1 MKSIYT
7 HLGSAVRTRIQMKKF
22 RTPVFALVMA
32 FSMIAPDVMAL
43 TGTVHNRLHP
53 STPKLEGVL
62 LSGDVELVN
71 TPIEE
76 FVQPMSLTTSSAPVS
91 PVSDYTVYAEGIAM
105 VGVSKNDP
113 TNNPSD
119 DVFTLDIGNME
130 DEDYILSYEVY
141 GITSGAAIP
150 KSINY
155 GVTYREGKLEA
166 TQEWSTANERILSKD
181 LKAGENKVHFTLPTH
196 LNAGAKVQ
204 NVRMTPVSKYKG
216 VAPAMASFKPLQLD
230 RRGFFD
236 LKGAMHFSVA
246 SLDVY
251 EMPSFGTDKF
261 NVTMGAEG
269 YRLLSTGP
277 SAYGVGSAAAFILVK
292 VDKDRLPAGTSLDEV
307 QLYYYDRDIN
317 QWAVVPGSRY
327 DEATMSMMA
336 PSVGETDYVAGVLQN
351 PEMPQASGFVPTS
364 ISGLDAAN
372 PAAGMNLLQPP
383 TANASG
389 AANISYPLEIPAGR
403 NGMQPSLALTYPM
416 KEALLG

>member
-216 VAPAMASFKPLQLD
+216 VAPAMASFKP
-230 RRGFFD
+230 
-236 LKGAMHFSVA
+236 
-246 SLDVY
+246 
-251 EMPSFGTDKF
+251 
-261 NVTMGAEG
+261 
-269 YRLLSTGP
+269 
-277 SAYGVGSAAAFILVK
+277 
-292 VDKDRLPAGTSLDEV
+292 
-307 QLYYYDRDIN
+307 
-317 QWAVVPGSRY
+317 
-327 DEATMSMMA
+327 
-336 PSVGETDYVAGVLQN
+336 
-351 PEMPQASGFVPTS
+351 
-364 ISGLDAAN
+364 
-372 PAAGMNLLQPP
+372 
-383 TANASG
+383 
-389 AANISYPLEIPAGR
+389 
-403 NGMQPSLALTYPM
+403 
-416 KEALLG
+416 